1 MKDLLVKIALLLFPL
16 FLFSQEHDLFF
27 SDAIKINFKKYSSE
41 SNLAYKNKDFKRGKF
56 LFDSLVKGQLVGT
69 KFDNYSFKKIQGG
82 KLNLESSKKPIF
94 LLTYA
99 SWCVPSKGEIPALN
113 KLAQKYSNDVKFVVL
128 FWDKKHNVKKVA
140 KKFNSHITVCFAHET
155 YKNDAPAISS
165 IKHTLGFPTCFY
177 LDEHL
182 KIVDIKRGGGNSSP
196 SVAYMK
202 AYTQNYNAFRDGL
215 STILINKNISKERLA
230 TN

>member
-1 MKDLLVKIALLLFPL
+1 M
-16 FLFSQEHDLFF
+16 FF

>member
-1 MKDLLVKIALLLFPL
+1 MKDLLVKIATLLFPL

-27 SDAIKINFKKYSSE
+27 SDAIKINFKKYSTE
-41 SNLAYKNKDFKRGKF
+41 SNLAYKNKDFERGRF
-56 LFDSLVKGQLVGT
+56 LFDSLIKEQLAGT
-69 KFDNYSFKKIQGG
+69 RLDNYSFKKIQGG
-82 KLNLESSKKPIF
+82 KLKLESVKKPIF

-113 KLAQKYSNDVKFVVL
+113 KLAQKYSKDVAFVVV
-128 FWDKKHNVKKVA
+128 FWDKRHNVKKVA

-155 YKNDAPAISS
+155 YKNDAPAISA
-165 IKHTLGFPTCFY
+165 IKHTLGFPTSFY

-182 KIVDIKRGGGNSSP
+182 KIVDIKRGGANPSP
-196 SVAYMK
+196 SIAYIK
-202 AYTQNYNAFRDGL
+202 AYTQNYNAFQDGM
-215 STILINKNISKERLA
+215 STILINKNITKEHLA